1 MHFANQYIIPE
12 KRSYL
17 IPRSEHMLDGIIAFV
32 VPVLP
37 DGSALQRKLKPGDSL
52 IVKDVS
58 TTEGFSELPATVEDA
73 DAIEVSIFY
82 ADTSGQKQPKVQYQF
97 GVAIATAVQQILL
110 QMEQAEAIIRKEA
123 VLKGFAKAKEKGIK
137 PGRRPMARHENFD
150 EVHRQWKNGEISDS
164 TAAKL
169 LGVSRPT
176 FKRWASEC

>member
-1 MHFANQYIIPE
+1 
-12 KRSYL
+12 
-17 IPRSEHMLDGIIAFV
+17 MLDGIMAFI

-37 DGSALQRKLKPGDSL
+37 DGSALQRKLKPGDTL
-52 IVKDVS
+52 IVKDVFAPEDLS
-58 TTEGFSELPATVEDA
+58 DSPIVVEDTEQ
-73 DAIEVSIFY
+73 IEVSIFY

-123 VLKGFAKAKEKGIK
+123 VMKGFAKAKEKGVK

-150 EVHRQWKNGEISDS
+150 VVHNQWKNGEISDS
-164 TAAKL
+164 AAAKL

-176 FKRWASEC
+176 FRRWASES